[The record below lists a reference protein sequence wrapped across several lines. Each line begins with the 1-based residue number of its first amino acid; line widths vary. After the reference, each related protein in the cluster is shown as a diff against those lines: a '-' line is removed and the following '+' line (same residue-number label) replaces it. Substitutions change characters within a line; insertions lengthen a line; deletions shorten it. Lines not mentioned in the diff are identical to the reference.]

1 MTEKRHQ
8 PIDFTN
14 IRDLLSVVFKRKYTI
29 LAVFVVV
36 FGAVALYTLLAPR
49 IYEAKSI
56 LLVKMGREFMRTA
69 DGANSTPGLSVQP
82 ETIMKSEISILT
94 SRDLMARVVNTLG
107 IDRIYPAIAKR
118 SVAQTDAEQAALA
131 SFEENL
137 KVTNIPGSGLIQVA
151 FSHGDPSTSATVVN
165 TLVDAF
171 KDKHLDVFGGKTT
184 SFLERQEKAFQE
196 RLKESEDNLSNFKLK
211 NQVFSFEEQKT
222 NLIQL
227 LGTLDEKLK
236 ASQNEISEL
245 EQRLA
250 FVRGP
255 RWTADLPA
263 ETRNQLVALQ
273 QKEQGLLERYTEN
286 SRTVQA
292 VRQELNALKDAAGK
306 AAEQARSVEAAR
318 IEGQLV
324 GARAKAGSIR
334 AQMKQVEGGLISLD
348 RHGQELQSLKR
359 EAAQLEQNHQI
370 YSRKL
375 EESLIMD
382 DMDRQK
388 MVAVSV
394 VQKATVPAFP
404 KKQKLSRSQMLGA
417 GFFGGVAAGI
427 ALAIILE
434 LMTPGMPTP
443 ESAEKSLGL
452 PVLITVTKK

>member
-14 IRDLLSVVFKRKYTI
+14 MRDLLSVIFKRKYTI

-36 FGAVALYTLLAPR
+36 FGGVALYAFLAPR

-56 LLVKMGREFMRTA
+56 LLVKLGREFMRTSE
-69 DGANSTPGLSVQP
+69 GANTSPGLSVQP

-94 SRDLMARVVNTLG
+94 SRDLVTRVIDSLG
-107 IDRIYPAIAKR
+107 IARIYPAIAKGSPTPR
-118 SVAQTDAEQAALA
+118 GAEEAAVA

-137 KVTNIPGSGLIQVA
+137 TVTNIPGSGLIQVA
-151 FSHGDPSTSATVVN
+151 FSHGDPSISAKVVN
-165 TLVDAF
+165 TLVDTF

-184 SFLERQEKAFQE
+184 AFLERQEKAFQE
-196 RLKESEDNLSNFKLK
+196 RLRESEGSLSAFKLK
-211 NQVFSFEEQKT
+211 NNVYSFEEQKT
-222 NLIQL
+222 NLIEL

-236 ASQNEISEL
+236 TAQNEVTEL
-245 EQRLA
+245 EQRMA
-250 FVRGP
+250 FVRSP
-255 RWTADLPA
+255 RWTADPPV

-292 VRQELNALKDAAGK
+292 VRQELGALKDAIGK
-306 AAEQARSVEAAR
+306 AAEETRRIELGK
-318 IEGQLV
+318 IEGQLA
-324 GARAKAGSIR
+324 GARARAGSIR
-334 AQMKQVEGGLISLD
+334 AQMRQVEGELRSLD
-348 RHGQELQSLKR
+348 THGRELQSLKR
-359 EAAQLEQNHQI
+359 ETAQLEQNHQI

-375 EESLIMD
+375 EESIIMD

-394 VQKATVPAFP
+394 IQKATPPAFP
-404 KKQKLSRSQMLGA
+404 KKQKLSRSQMVGA
-417 GFFGGVAAGI
+417 GFFGGIAAGI

-443 ESAEKSLGL
+443 ESAEKSLGV

>member
-14 IRDLLSVVFKRKYTI
+14 IRDLLSVIFKRKYTI

-36 FGAVALYTLLAPR
+36 FGTVALYAFLAPR

-56 LLVKMGREFMRTA
+56 LLVKLGREFMRTSE
-69 DGANSTPGLSVQP
+69 GANSSPGLSVQP

-94 SRDLMARVVNTLG
+94 SKDLLTRVINTLG
-107 IDRIYPAIAKR
+107 IGRIYPAIAKR
-118 SVAQTDAEQAALA
+118 SATQTDAEQAAIA

-137 KVTNIPGSGLIQVA
+137 RVTNIPGSGLIQVA
-151 FSHGDPSTSATVVN
+151 FSHGNPSTSATVVN

-184 SFLERQEKAFQE
+184 AFLERQEKAFQE
-196 RLKESEDNLSNFKLK
+196 RLKESETNLSAFKLK
-211 NQVFSFEEQKT
+211 NKVFSFEEQKT
-222 NLIQL
+222 NLIDL

-236 ASQNEISEL
+236 TAQNEVTEL
-245 EQRLA
+245 EQRAA

-255 RWTADLPA
+255 RWTADVPV

-286 SRTVQA
+286 SRMVGT
-292 VRQELNALKDAAGK
+292 VRQELNAMKDAIGK
-306 AAEQARSVEAAR
+306 ATEQARSVEVAR
-318 IEGQLV
+318 IEGQLA
-324 GARAKAGSIR
+324 GARARAGSIR
-334 AQMKQVEGGLISLD
+334 AQMRQVEGELNALD
-348 RHGQELQSLKR
+348 GHGRELQGLKR

-404 KKQKLSRSQMLGA
+404 KKQKLNRSQMVGA
-417 GFFGGVAAGI
+417 GFFGGLAAGI

-443 ESAEKSLGL
+443 ASAEKSLGV